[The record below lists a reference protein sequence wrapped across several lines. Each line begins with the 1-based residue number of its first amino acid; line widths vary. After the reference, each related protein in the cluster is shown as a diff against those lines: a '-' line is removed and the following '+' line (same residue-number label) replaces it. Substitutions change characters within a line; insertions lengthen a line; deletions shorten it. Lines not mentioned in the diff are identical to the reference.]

1 MFTQATIVF
10 LEIGQSTLTV
20 LDGDDGLEL
29 SLERTE
35 TGRLTPQ
42 CLERLKESLRVFL
55 KKHTWRNAIRA
66 CCAISARGVLLR
78 RLTLPACGKDEFERL
93 IALQIE
99 REFPLP
105 PSELAWGYRVVANG
119 SKQNQ
124 EVLVAAI
131 KRDMLDEY
139 SGLLRSCGLDP
150 VFTLG
155 ALARAA
161 LCGDS
166 SGKYALLDIGRHQS
180 EIVTF
185 DHGVPTGV
193 RIVPWGGENL
203 TQAIERASGLDRAE
217 AEKLKLHLEEAAAA
231 NGEMSAAIQ
240 PAIERE
246 VGALARSLPASS
258 VGQRVYVTGPTARI
272 RNFPAQLAHGTQVA
286 CERLDLPGAEGR
298 SATILG
304 LRKSIEQ
311 NGAAPPLVFQLADAA
326 SVAKARSVPT
336 WKWAALAGL
345 LGLTALAL
353 GYADIL
359 INQPRLERRLASM
372 KAFRENLPRI
382 ERELGF
388 LQYLKTNQPAYVD
401 AIYIIGNSIGSGARI
416 DSLTMNRSGDVSFRA
431 TMRDAQQVTD
441 FRSKLIEAGFFSSVV
456 VEEQSPSTADKQKL
470 NIRVTAQWKLDSE
483 LPPTAPLSAAEKE
496 KLKFAPAPPSSSS
509 RPSSGTT
516 NVPSSKPSS
525 SSKSAARA
533 PAPPKLPS
541 EGGSPRAS
549 TNPPSG
555 TNAPSAPEPAKE
567 PK

>member
-10 LEIGQSTLTV
+10 LEIGQSTLAV

-42 CLERLKESLRVFL
+42 CVERLKESLRVFL
-55 KKHTWRNAIRA
+55 KKHTWSRSGICAY
-66 CCAISARGVLLR
+66 CAISARGVSLR
-78 RLTLPACGKDEFERL
+78 RLTLPACGKDELERL

-131 KRDMLDEY
+131 KRDVLDEY

-155 ALARAA
+155 ALARAT

-180 EIVTF
+180 EVVTF

-193 RIVPWGGENL
+193 RIVSWGGENL
-203 TQAIERASGLDRAE
+203 TQAIERASGLERAE
-217 AEKLKLHLEEAAAA
+217 AEKLKLHLEEAATA
-231 NGEMSAAIQ
+231 NGEMSAAVQ
-240 PAIERE
+240 PAIDRE
-246 VGALARSLPASS
+246 VGALAKSLPVNS
-258 VGQRVYVTGPTARI
+258 VGQRLYLTGPTARI
-272 RNFPAQLAHGTQVA
+272 RNFPAQLAYGTQVA
-286 CERLDLPGAEGR
+286 CERLDLSGAEGR
-298 SATILG
+298 SATIIG

-311 NGAAPPLVFQLADAA
+311 NGAAPPLLFQVADTAA
-326 SVAKARSVPT
+326 HSKARAVPT
-336 WKWAALAGL
+336 SKWAALAGL
-345 LGLTALAL
+345 LVVTAFAL

-359 INQPRLERRLASM
+359 INQPRLERRLSSM

-388 LQYLKTNQPAYVD
+388 LQYVKTNQPVYVD
-401 AIYIIGNSIGSGARI
+401 AIYIIGNSIGGGTRI
-416 DSLTMNRSGDVSFRA
+416 DSLTMNRSGDVSLRA

-441 FRSKLIEAGFFSSVV
+441 FRSKLIDSGFFSNVV
-456 VEEQSPSTADKQKL
+456 VEEQSPSPSDKQKL
-470 NIRVTAQWKLDSE
+470 NIRVTAQWKLDSD

-496 KLKFAPAPPSSSS
+496 KLKFAPAPPPSSRPPSGSTSTPPSSTRTTVRTPSSLSSSS
-509 RPSSGTT
+509 P
-516 NVPSSKPSS
+516 
-525 SSKSAARA
+525 KS
-533 PAPPKLPS
+533 PS
-541 EGGSPRAS
+541 E
-549 TNPPSG
+549 SG
-555 TNAPSAPEPAKE
+555 KAPK
-567 PK
+567 